1 MEKILITTSTLP
13 ASEVDEVPA
22 FIRDQAVE
30 LKKLFPSTDIVM
42 HAPHNAYSD
51 TSRII
56 ENNTSYRVHRYHYFW
71 PFKWELL
78 AGRGI
83 MPALRH
89 NPLLYFQIPFLVFFQ
104 FVSLL
109 AVTLR
114 EKPDLLYAHWFTP
127 QAITTMLVSRIT
139 GTPFVFTTHASD
151 VSVLSRVPFTKPLVN
166 WICRRAC
173 AYIAVSE
180 NTAGKLKKFFSGA
193 YDERAL
199 MEKLSIIPMGVSTD
213 VPRISDSERAEV
225 LSRFGIPRDRQLML
239 FIGRLAEKKGV
250 SWLLEATAQ
259 LPLTSARRLHLI
271 IAGDGQLRGE
281 LEDLTRRLG
290 LTNVTFTGYVT
301 GLDKWALIDAADYA
315 CFPSIIDDTGD
326 AEGFPVALMEC
337 LAAGKIILSS
347 DVTGA
352 EKVIEKHHAGFVFPE
367 KSATSL
373 LSLLEKVLILE
384 QTRSEE
390 LQTNAKRLALNYD
403 WRSISQ
409 QHYSIFQRCSND

>member
-1 MEKILITTSTLP
+1 MDKILITTSTLP

-22 FIRDQAVE
+22 FIKDQAVE
-30 LKKLFPSTDIVM
+30 MKKLVPSMNIVM

-51 TSRII
+51 TSKLVEKNI
-56 ENNTSYRVHRYHYFW
+56 SYRVYRYHYFW

-89 NPLLYFQIPFLVFFQ
+89 NPLLYLQVPFLVFFQ

-109 AVTLR
+109 VVTLR

-127 QAITTMLVSRIT
+127 QAITTMLVSMIT
-139 GTPFVFTTHASD
+139 RTPFVFTTHASD
-151 VSVLSRVPFTKPLVN
+151 VSVLNRVPFTKPLVN

-173 AYIAVSE
+173 SYIAVSE
-180 NTAGKLKKFFSGA
+180 NTAEKLKQFFSGA
-193 YDERAL
+193 ANERAL
-199 MEKLSIIPMGVSTD
+199 IDKLSIIPMGVSTN

-225 LSRFGIPRDRQLML
+225 LSRFRLPGNRQYML
-239 FIGRLAEKKGV
+239 FLGRLAEKKGV
-250 SWLLEATAQ
+250 SCLLEATAQ
-259 LPLTSARRLHLI
+259 LPLTSTRRLHLI
-271 IAGDGQLRGE
+271 IAGDGQLRSE
-281 LEDLTRRLG
+281 LEDLSRRLG

-301 GLDKWALIDAADYA
+301 GLDKWALIDTADYA

-347 DVTGA
+347 NVTGA
-352 EKVIEKHHAGFVFPE
+352 EKVIEKNNAGFVFPE

-373 LSLLEKVLILE
+373 LGLLEKVLTLE
-384 QTRSEE
+384 QAHREE

-409 QHYSIFQRCSND
+409 QHYSIFQRCCND